1 MSLLDEK
8 DNDIY
13 LLLDKKSRIN
23 NDLKQ
28 RLNNSVKNTA
38 LYFTNSVD
46 IRWGGF
52 SQIAAEM
59 ELFKTASK
67 NNYQYY
73 HLLSGVDLPL
83 VSNEKIHNFFD
94 SHENKCFLSLVDDKI
109 SKQNKVNE
117 RIKYYHIFNER
128 MLRGN
133 TNKIL
138 GKILFKLD
146 KVLVKIQ
153 KLCKI
158 NLIKKNKIKK
168 VGYASNWVSL
178 DNETVQLLVANEA
191 WVYKVFKKSFCA
203 DELFIP
209 TFMYQFGL
217 DNKIYSK
224 KVLHDKPND
233 VQGNLRYINWW
244 DGSPYTWKDGD
255 EGKLD
260 YAISLGHFWSRK
272 FDLSTSS
279 NLKNYILSNVEK

>member
-1 MSLLDEK
+1 M
-8 DNDIY
+8 
-13 LLLDKKSRIN
+13 
-23 NDLKQ
+23 
-28 RLNNSVKNTA
+28 
-38 LYFTNSVD
+38 
-46 IRWGGF
+46 
-52 SQIAAEM
+52 
-59 ELFKTASK
+59 
-67 NNYQYY
+67 
-73 HLLSGVDLPL
+73 
-83 VSNEKIHNFFD
+83 
-94 SHENKCFLSLVDDKI
+94 
-109 SKQNKVNE
+109 
-117 RIKYYHIFNER
+117 
-128 MLRGN
+128 
-133 TNKIL
+133 
-138 GKILFKLD
+138 
-146 KVLVKIQ
+146 
-153 KLCKI
+153 
-158 NLIKKNKIKK
+158 IKKNKIKK